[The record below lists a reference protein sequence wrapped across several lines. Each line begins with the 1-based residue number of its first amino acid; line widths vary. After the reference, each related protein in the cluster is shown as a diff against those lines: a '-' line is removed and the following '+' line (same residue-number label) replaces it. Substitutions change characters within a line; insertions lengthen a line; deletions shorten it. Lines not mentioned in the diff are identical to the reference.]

1 MIVVVGAT
9 LPGLA
14 AAARL
19 ARVNHEV
26 VVLDRQPSQPDLLPS
41 PLDDVISLPAAW
53 RDLFR
58 KTGRPL
64 AAVLTMRGVSLTP
77 APERTLS
84 DGVRLPADR
93 AGQWHTLVAAYSPSA
108 ATAWQQVLD
117 EADTAWLTLRRLGVE
132 AEFNGTLD
140 TATRR
145 ALHAGTH
152 LEDLANRIPVPP
164 LASLI
169 RELASRRDSD
179 PRRTPAWLASR
190 LSIERT
196 FGRWQLASTSGEPHP
211 ARLLADLLVERLA
224 RRGVEV
230 RFGCTVRR
238 IRAGL
243 VSTDSGDLASAATIV
258 SCDPWQAATL
268 TGRRPPRLT
277 RATTSGPQW
286 RGWRTLLRLPPLCTR
301 ILGVYEASA
310 FSPAGP
316 EPWAQLLTGAL
327 AAYRVHQELT
337 GEDMRPTNK
346 AYRPPPPKGLRPGR

>member
-1 MIVVVGAT
+1 MIVIVGAT

-19 ARVNHEV
+19 ARVNHDV
-26 VVLDRQPSQPDLLPS
+26 VVFDRHPSQPSLLPS
-41 PLDDVISLPAAW
+41 PLDDAITLPAAW

-64 AAVLTMRGVSLTP
+64 DAVLTMHGVSLTAAP
-77 APERTLS
+77 ARTLG
-84 DGVRLPADR
+84 DGVQLPADR
-93 AGQWHTLVAAYSPSA
+93 AGQWHTLVAEYSQSA

-132 AEFNGTLD
+132 AEFTGALD
-140 TATRR
+140 AADRR
-145 ALHAGTH
+145 SLHAGTS
-152 LEDLANRIPVPP
+152 LEDLARRIPVPP
-164 LASLI
+164 LAALV
-169 RELASRRDSD
+169 RDLASRRDSD

-196 FGRWQLASTSGEPHP
+196 FGRWQLAAPNGEPHP
-211 ARLLADLLVERLA
+211 PRLLTDLLVERLV

-230 RFGCTVRR
+230 QFSRTVGR
-238 IRAGL
+238 IETGV
-243 VSTDSGDLASAATIV
+243 VSTDSGDFASDATIV
-258 SCDPWQAATL
+258 SCNPWQAAAL
-268 TGRRPPRLT
+268 TGRRPPRLSEA
-277 RATTSGPQW
+277 ATAGPQW
-286 RGWRTLLRLPPLCTR
+286 RGWRTLLRLPPLRTR
-301 ILGVYEASA
+301 IPGVYEASA

-346 AYRPPPPKGLRPGR
+346 AYRPPPPRGFRPER

>member
-1 MIVVVGAT
+1 MGAT

-26 VVLDRQPSQPDLLPS
+26 VVVDRQPSQPDLLPS
-41 PLDDVISLPAAW
+41 PLEDAITLPAAW

-64 AAVLTMRGVSLTP
+64 DAVLTMRGVSLTP
-77 APERTLS
+77 APTRTLS

-93 AGQWHTLVAAYSPSA
+93 AGQWHTLVAAYSVPA
-108 ATAWQQVLD
+108 ATAWRQVLD

-140 TATRR
+140 AAARR
-145 ALHAGTH
+145 ALGASTSLEHLAG
-152 LEDLANRIPVPP
+152 RIPVPP
-164 LASLI
+164 LATLI
-169 RELASRRDSD
+169 RDLAGRRDSD

-196 FGRWQLASTSGEPHP
+196 FGQWQLAAPSGEPHP
-211 ARLLADLLVERLA
+211 ARLLAELLAERLA
-224 RRGVEV
+224 LRGVEV

-238 IRAGL
+238 VGAGL
-243 VSTDSGDLASAATIV
+243 VSTDSGDLASDATIV
-258 SCDPWQAATL
+258 SCDPWQAADL

-277 RATTSGPQW
+277 RAATSGPQW
-286 RGWRTLLRLPPLCTR
+286 RGWRTLQRLPPLRTR
-301 ILGVYEASA
+301 IPGVYEASA

-327 AAYRVHQELT
+327 AAYRVHHELT

-346 AYRPPPPKGLRPGR
+346 AYRPPPPRGLRPAR